1 MGFMWLPVLGLVVGL
16 LIGFYFPLTI
26 PLAYAKYLSV
36 GVLAA
41 LDSTLGGLRAGLEDN
56 FDSSVFVTGFFGNA
70 LLAGILAYL
79 GDRLGV
85 DLYLAAVFAFG
96 VRIFQNLAIIRR
108 YLLQKWR
115 ERRRRQ
121 QD

>member
-1 MGFMWLPVLGLVVGL
+1 MWLPAIGLAIGL
-16 LIGFYFPLTI
+16 LIGFCFPVTI

-41 LDSTLGGLRAGLEDN
+41 MDSIFGGLRAGLEEN
-56 FDSSVFVTGFFGNA
+56 FDSTVFITGFFGNA
-70 LLAGILAYL
+70 LLAGVLAYL
-79 GDRLGV
+79 GDQLGV

-108 YLLQKWR
+108 HLMRRWR
-115 ERRRRQ
+115 QRHHSRQ
-121 QD
+121 D

>member
-1 MGFMWLPVLGLVVGL
+1 MWLPAVGLAIGLVVGFL
-16 LIGFYFPLTI
+16 FPLSI

-41 LDSTLGGLRAGLEDN
+41 LDSTLGGLRAGMEEN
-56 FDSSVFVTGFFGNA
+56 FDAGVFITGFFGNA
-70 LLAGILAYL
+70 LLAGVLAYL
-79 GDRLGV
+79 GDQLGV

-108 YLLQKWR
+108 YLLRKWR
-115 ERRRRQ
+115 DRRRRQ
-121 QD
+121 ED

>member
-1 MGFMWLPVLGLVVGL
+1 MWLPALGLAIGI
-16 LIGFYFPLTI
+16 LIGLWFPLTI

-41 LDSTLGGLRAGLEDN
+41 LDSIFGGLRAGLEEN
-56 FDSSVFVTGFFGNA
+56 FDSGVFITGFFGNM
-70 LLAGILAYL
+70 LLAGVLAYL
-79 GDRLGV
+79 GDQLGI

-108 YLLQKWR
+108 HLLGRW
-115 ERRRRQ
+115 RRRRDRQ
-121 QD
+121 QE